1 MVINGKAFEAVLNKY
16 LKRSPHRS
24 KAIKS
29 YLQLKRYMELGLP
42 IPESFNAHPSNRN
55 RYFWLAHLIK
65 PNSDLLVIYV
75 KYNTKQG
82 FAVYEFK
89 AVTNHNGLDDCLQA
103 LRLNRL
109 NLLIDDAEL
118 QLLKNQSIVLD

>member
-1 MVINGKAFEAVLNKY
+1 M
-16 LKRSPHRS
+16 
-24 KAIKS
+24 
-29 YLQLKRYMELGLP
+29 P

-55 RYFWLAHLIK
+55 RYFWIAHLIRPK
-65 PNSDLLVIYV
+65 SDLLVIYV

-109 NLLIDDAEL
+109 NRLNLLIDDAEL